1 MNYFEA
7 MRLLDRVKE
16 GVPIPLRLITEALIL
31 TGDLDEQ
38 IPMVYSRKNISNA
51 GDRVILEQAEA
62 RELYRNW
69 ESSKNRDLIRAR
81 LERAERIYGTGARDR
96 IREYMNRIKDGTLL

>member
-1 MNYFEA
+1 VTWSRRN
-7 MRLLDRVKE
+7 KE
-16 GVPIPLRLITEALIL
+16 NP
-31 TGDLDEQ
+31 
-38 IPMVYSRKNISNA
+38 

-62 RELYRNW
+62 RELYRTW
-69 ESSKNRDLIRAR
+69 ETNKDRDFVRGR

>member
-1 MNYFEA
+1 M
-7 MRLLDRVKE
+7 
-16 GVPIPLRLITEALIL
+16 TW
-31 TGDLDEQ
+31 
-38 IPMVYSRKNISNA
+38 SRRNIQGES
-51 GDRVILEQAEA
+51 DRVILEQAEA

-96 IREYMNRIKDGTLL
+96 IREYMNRIKDGTLI

>member
-1 MNYFEA
+1 
-7 MRLLDRVKE
+7 
-16 GVPIPLRLITEALIL
+16 
-31 TGDLDEQ
+31 
-38 IPMVYSRKNISNA
+38 MVYSRKNISNA

-62 RELYRNW
+62 RELYRTW
-69 ESSKNRDLIRAR
+69 ETNKDKDFVRGR